1 MQVGCKLKGEKMGRL
16 VDYDELKWQ
25 LTHWYDNEG
34 WAHQENK
41 MVFNLMELDEAME
54 KTPTIDPV
62 KHGHWI
68 NDKGLYKCSVCN
80 ELWCHWWANTVPIE
94 RMNKMMR
101 YCPLCGAKM
110 TLG

>member
-1 MQVGCKLKGEKMGRL
+1 MGRL

-62 KHGHWI
+62 KHGYWI
-68 NDKGLYKCSVCN
+68 MKPNGYGTCSNC
-80 ELWCHWWANTVPIE
+80 
-94 RMNKMMR
+94 KMCSLDIGGGVDSD
-101 YCPLCGAKM
+101 YCPNCGAKM
-110 TLG
+110 TLD